1 MMDFF
6 DDMDTFIKDNIDSIL
21 AGEYGHKFSKEQLDK
36 MTELSFLYNHLTILP
51 EEDYLIFEYDDIVI
65 RITNLYSQYS
75 DLIYQIG
82 KDGVK
87 NIIVNTIISQDRFKS
102 AFKSFLR
109 DRKINKIID

>member
-1 MMDFF
+1 MNLL
-6 DDMDTFIKDNIDSIL
+6 DDTDIFLKNNLDMIL
-21 AGEYGHKFSKEQLDK
+21 MGKYADHFSGEQKEK
-36 MTELSFLYNHLTILP
+36 MLELSFLYNHLTILS
-51 EEDYLIFEYDDIVI
+51 EEDYLIFEYGDIVI

-87 NIIVNTIISQDRFKS
+87 NMIVNTIISQDRFKS

-109 DRKINKIID
+109 DRKINTIIE

>member
-1 MMDFF
+1 MNLL
-6 DDMDTFIKDNIDSIL
+6 DDTDIFLKNNLDMIL
-21 AGEYGHKFSKEQLDK
+21 MGKYADQFSGEQKEK
-36 MTELSFLYNHLTILP
+36 MLELSFLYNHLTILP